1 MGQVSLF
8 DDFEGFEGFGAGDI
22 EDLVEETKP
31 KKKENKKKQE
41 KNSKAKSKAKEEK
54 LTLPVTVTGNS
65 VDLSFSESDFGKP
78 EVTLS
83 DLMKK
88 VKAIY
93 PYADICELKNGGKG
107 VLLCVKSNLTA
118 VEPETPIPFDS
129 LLPVTVAFGIISAQY
144 YSEDFEGKDVITA
157 FDVLRKFEESENCG
171 GLETAGIYWDPKK
184 KLVIPFFKA
193 NDFAGLDQ
201 MISLPVKVGFF
212 DGNEY
217 TEGDFDGADKVSLKR
232 LLSECEVSELGDG
245 AEMNYICTPGRILPV
260 LCSKSSSSAKVEVE
274 YIDLPCTMAFT
285 FKPERIELTSD
296 MFDGKETIRILDVQ
310 KMVESMYKIFTADN
324 TEVYYVKED
333 NLVVVNR
340 KSSTKG
346 ACIDKKV
353 VSDLMSAREYVKTS
367 AFPICYIE
375 MGKLLFRYEKAGIGE
390 FIVPVDKKFQ
400 VLTCANMTLTLSL
413 PKIPRLFL
421 EETVR
426 MFKASPEKEMAVQIW
441 YNKNKKE
448 YKLVVPEVLDANKVS
463 ITTVYD
469 TCLFKKGFF
478 VVCDIHSHNT
488 MPAFFSSIDN
498 ADEIGTQLYGVIG
511 NVDHDDVS
519 VKFRVGCE
527 GCFKELTVDEIFS

>member
-8 DDFEGFEGFGAGDI
+8 DDFEGFGAGDI

-31 KKKENKKKQE
+31 KKKENKKKE
-41 KNSKAKSKAKEEK
+41 GKNSKAKSKAKEEK
-54 LTLPVTVTGNS
+54 LMLPVTVTGNS

-88 VKAIY
+88 VKGIY
-93 PYADICELKNGGKG
+93 PYADICELKNGKKG

-118 VEPETPIPFDS
+118 VAPETPIPFDS

-157 FDVLRKFEESENCG
+157 FDVLKKFESENFQSNFF
-171 GLETAGIYWDPKK
+171 ENASIYWDPKQN
-184 KLVIPFFKA
+184 LVIPFFKA

-217 TEGDFDGADKVSLKR
+217 TYTKENFEGADKVSLKR
-232 LLSECEVSELGDG
+232 LLSECEGSDLGDD
-245 AEMNYICTPGRILPV
+245 AEMNYICAPNRILPV
-260 LCSKSSSSAKVEVE
+260 LCSKSKSSSAKVEVE
-274 YIDLPCTMAFT
+274 YVDLPCTLAFT
-285 FKPERIELTSD
+285 FKPERIELISD

-346 ACIDKKV
+346 AFDKKV
-353 VSDLMSAREYVKTS
+353 VSDLMSAREYVKTA

-375 MGKLLFRYEKAGIGE
+375 MENLLFRYEKAGIGE
-390 FIVPVDKKFQ
+390 FIVPVNKKFQ
-400 VLTCANMTLTLSL
+400 VLTGANMTLTLSL
-413 PKIPRLFL
+413 PKIPRRFL

-441 YNKNKKE
+441 YNKEE
-448 YKLVVPEVLDANKVS
+448 YKLVVPEVLGANKVS

-488 MPAFFSSIDN
+488 MPAFFSSVDN

-527 GCFKELTVDEIFS
+527 GCFKELTVDEIFL

>member
-8 DDFEGFEGFGAGDI
+8 DDFEGFGAGDI

-31 KKKENKKKQE
+31 KKKENKKKE
-41 KNSKAKSKAKEEK
+41 GKNSKAKSKEEK

-93 PYADICELKNGGKG
+93 PYADICELKNGKKG

-118 VEPETPIPFDS
+118 VAPETPIPFDS

-157 FDVLRKFEESENCG
+157 FDVLKKFEESENCG
-171 GLETAGIYWDPKK
+171 GCLETAGIYWDPKK

-201 MISLPVKVGFF
+201 MISLPVKIGFF

-217 TEGDFDGADKVSLKR
+217 TKKDFEEADKVSLKR

-260 LCSKSSSSAKVEVE
+260 LCSKSKSSSAKVEVE
-274 YIDLPCTMAFT
+274 YVDLPCNLAFT
-285 FKPERIELTSD
+285 FKPERIELNSD
-296 MFDGKETIRILDVQ
+296 MFEGKETVRIPDIQ
-310 KMVESMYKIFTADN
+310 KLVESMYKIFTKDN
-324 TEVYYVKED
+324 TELYYVKED
-333 NLVVVNR
+333 NLVVANR

-346 ACIDKKV
+346 AFDKKV

-375 MGKLLFRYEKAGIGE
+375 MGNLLFRYEKAGIGE
-390 FIVPVDKKFQ
+390 FIVPVNKKFQ

-413 PKIPRLFL
+413 PKIPRCFL

-426 MFKASPEKEMAVQIW
+426 LFKSSPEKEMAVQIW
-441 YNKNKKE
+441 YNKEE

-488 MPAFFSSIDN
+488 MPAFFSSVDN
-498 ADEIGTQLYGVIG
+498 TDEIGTQLYGVIG

-527 GCFKELTVDEIFS
+527 GCFKELTVDEIFL